1 MRRLY
6 LLHFQHLFNA
16 VPLQQSINS
25 WLLTTESLIQCHWML
40 TSSLLQHLTTESL
53 CCLLIEDS
61 LFLEHCKRICAKEV
75 SPVPEPALVVITI
88 TVFSKLTFR
97 P

>member
-25 WLLTTESLIQCHWML
+25 WLLTTESLIQSHRML
-40 TSSLLQHLTTESL
+40 AAALLQHFTTESL

-61 LFLEHCKRICAKEV
+61 LFLEHCKRVCVKHFCPFVAIVTCR
-75 SPVPEPALVVITI
+75 IT
-88 TVFSKLTFR
+88 T
-97 P
+97 